1 MNKKMRELLAKIE
14 EKQTAAKGFLEAN
27 DTEKAQDCMTEIA
40 DLQAQYEIAEKLFR
54 AEQNEVP
61 DTNPTEKTK
70 TAEEADIKAFA
81 GYVRAMVG
89 KTPTPQN
96 ITMGNNGAII
106 PSTIADRIINQV
118 KQICPIFAGVTMFHV
133 KGTLKIPVYGDKTDT
148 DRVAHNINVAFS
160 DEFTELTA
168 DVGAFTSVDLGGYL
182 AGALVLIGK
191 TVVNNSDVDVVNFIV
206 NEMARRIA
214 WFLEDK
220 LLNGAE
226 SKNTGALATTNT
238 LVAGSTTAIS
248 ADKLVELQDKVSSE
262 YQNNACWTMAPSTF
276 TAIKKLKYADGSYML
291 QPDTT
296 LAFPYRLLGK
306 PIYLSDNMP
315 AIESAAKAVLYGDYA
330 ALACN
335 MRENVNIE
343 VLTEKY
349 ATQHAL
355 GVVAWFE
362 FDSKIM
368 DNKGLATL
376 VMSAA

>member
-61 DTNPTEKTK
+61 DTNPTEKTE

-89 KTPTPQN
+89 KTPAPQN

-133 KGTLKIPVYGDKTDT
+133 KGTLKIPVYGDKTGT
-148 DRVAHNINVAFS
+148 DEAAHNINVAFS

-238 LVAGSTTAIS
+238 LVAGSTTAIT

-296 LAFPYRLLGK
+296 LADRK
-306 PIYLSDNMP
+306 S
-315 AIESAAKAVLYGDYA
+315 
-330 ALACN
+330 
-335 MRENVNIE
+335 
-343 VLTEKY
+343 
-349 ATQHAL
+349 
-355 GVVAWFE
+355 VV
-362 FDSKIM
+362 
-368 DNKGLATL
+368 
-376 VMSAA
+376 